1 MAPRGG
7 WAVDSL
13 GAWAAFWPGG
23 RIFAS
28 MVYKV
33 IGLMSGSSLDGL
45 DIAYVELQEQHS
57 INRQAPKGW
66 GYTILQTN
74 TYPYPAEWKQRLA
87 AAPGL
92 SAREYLLLHAEYG
105 RYLGERV
112 LQFIEEQ
119 GLHYRVQLIAS
130 HGHTTF
136 PDPPRPMTTPLG
148 YHAAV

>member
-28 MVYKV
+28 MVYKG
-33 IGLMSGSSLDGL
+33 IGLMSGCSLDGL

-57 INRQAPKGW
+57 INRQAAKGW

-87 AAPGL
+87 AAPRL
-92 SAREYLLLHAEYG
+92 SARGVRWLHTGAG
-105 RYLGERV
+105 R
-112 LQFIEEQ
+112 
-119 GLHYRVQLIAS
+119 
-130 HGHTTF
+130 
-136 PDPPRPMTTPLG
+136 D
-148 YHAAV
+148 